1 MFLEILPHLC
11 VRVFESTQTRFHVG
25 PILLSLA
32 PGIDSYTLRTL
43 KPNPMPPRH
52 IRQQPPLDG
61 ISDDE
66 RPDWVEEP
74 PDQDH
79 LPEGEAAVGLGDDE
93 EDGDQGLIRDLLVML
108 YEQKA
113 DYTLAF
119 RRLADAAEGGAADD
133 ALGALLEDG
142 DALAPWLALWR
153 ARLSRGALSPQA
165 RAAAMRKVNPAF
177 IPRNHKVEEALT
189 AAVDHGDLSLFEAL
203 NDVLARPYEDRPAFA
218 AYAAPPQPGEE
229 ITATFCGT

>member
-1 MFLEILPHLC
+1 M
-11 VRVFESTQTRFHVG
+11 
-25 PILLSLA
+25 
-32 PGIDSYTLRTL
+32 
-43 KPNPMPPRH
+43 
-52 IRQQPPLDG
+52 
-61 ISDDE
+61 
-66 RPDWVEEP
+66 
-74 PDQDH
+74 
-79 LPEGEAAVGLGDDE
+79 AVD
-93 EDGDQGLIRDLLVML
+93 
-108 YEQKA
+108 
-113 DYTLAF
+113 
-119 RRLADAAEGGAADD
+119 EGGGIARQEQGGAGDLVGACP
-133 ALGALLEDG
+133 ALDG